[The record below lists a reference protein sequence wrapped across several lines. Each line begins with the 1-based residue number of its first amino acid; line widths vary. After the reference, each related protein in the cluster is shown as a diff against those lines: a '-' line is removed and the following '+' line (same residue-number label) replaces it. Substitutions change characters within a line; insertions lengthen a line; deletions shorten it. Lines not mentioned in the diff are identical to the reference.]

1 MNSKINLKEIKK
13 NFCFHHVKINEN
25 GDSEDIYFCKCG
37 KKITQD
43 TNIAKKDEITL
54 ENNVNGKHYYDNL
67 DILSRFDEGFSVVC
81 PKCKIDYFKA
91 QNSQIVKPSNT
102 DFYAYFDFKIEENR
116 VYLYKNKIKSN
127 CTDKSKYVNLKETV
141 SYLCVDKET
150 KKLFFKN
157 YDNKKE
163 TEFSLDNLLRVV
175 HYFYE
180 NHNLSVIDNLIDVHR
195 FLSELASIVVD
206 SKNMDIVEGLMSQ
219 MIGKPGVDILMK
231 VNTIFFGIIIYSNL
245 STIALTKGTVFLYD
259 MLSNCKL
266 PNISILNENNVTS
279 PLKIFNFL
287 VALENESIQEEID
300 LEKGENSKFIY
311 TSKNGDGKRMELNF
325 DLERFGFKKES
336 SIDISE
342 GEINVREDVKNK
354 SVSKYIFN
362 KIEKFNDYK
371 SLIKFTKFIS
381 YEELINLVIKYDI
394 DYIIKLYNKI
404 EFRSDINSETLKQFI
419 PLTLDYIRN
428 QSLTR
433 HTNKYDRGIIQRYE
447 RAEDV
452 SLEECDSN
460 TLTTEEEE
468 VNLNYSLISN
478 YSFNIYDDCSRILE
492 ELKWDK
498 NKEFTKIKKQSEL
511 IEYHDKLVE
520 HYNMLSDKE
529 KYEKFKK
536 FAEKF
541 SFLEEYDESLK
552 IKLLST
558 PAMVLKAAEE
568 LKNCAGS
575 YVTRISQGKYLIL
588 MLEDKSKDR
597 VEGDKNFMLGLNLSS
612 ATGLE
617 FDQLKTVCNRL
628 GSNRQK
634 EMVMKYL
641 EDKDISYREKNDLRI
656 TMNDTRI

>member
-13 NFCFHHVKINEN
+13 NFCFHHIKINEN

-43 TNIAKKDEITL
+43 KNIAKKDEITL
-54 ENNVNGKHYYDNL
+54 ENNVNGKNYYDNL
-67 DILSRFDEGFSVVC
+67 DVLSRFDEGISVVC
-81 PKCKIDYFKA
+81 PKCKTNYFKA

-102 DFYAYFDFKIEENR
+102 DFYAYFDFKIEGNR
-116 VYLYKNKIKSN
+116 VYLYQNKLKSN

-175 HYFYE
+175 QYFYE

-219 MIGKPGVDILMK
+219 MIGKPGMDILMK

-266 PNISILNENNVTS
+266 PNISTLTENNVTS

-287 VALENESIQEEID
+287 VTLENESIQEEID
-300 LEKGENSKFIY
+300 LEKGENSKFVY
-311 TSKNGDGKRMELNF
+311 TSKNGDGKKIELNF
-325 DLERFGFKKES
+325 DLERFGFKNQES
-336 SIDISE
+336 LVDISE
-342 GEINVREDVKNK
+342 GSINVREDIKNK

-371 SLIKFTKFIS
+371 NLIKFTKFIS

-419 PLTLDYIRN
+419 PLTLDYIKE

-433 HTNKYDRGIIQRYE
+433 HTNKYDISIVQRFE
-447 RAEDV
+447 KIEDSIV
-452 SLEECDSN
+452 NNDSN
-460 TLTTEEEE
+460 TLVTEDEE

-529 KYEKFKK
+529 KFEKFKK

-541 SFLEEYDESLK
+541 SFLEEYDENLK
-552 IKLLST
+552 VKLLST

-568 LKNCAGS
+568 MKNCAGS
-575 YVTRISQGKYLIL
+575 YVTRIRQGKYLIL
-588 MLEDKSKDR
+588 MLEDKRPDR
-597 VEGDKNFMLGLNLSS
+597 KESDTKFMLGLNLSS
-612 ATGLE
+612 STGLE

-641 EDKDISYREKNDLRI
+641 EDKDISYREKSDLRVD
-656 TMNDTRI
+656 TMRL

>member
-37 KKITQD
+37 KKITND

-54 ENNVNGKHYYDNL
+54 ENNVNGKNYYDNL
-67 DILSRFDEGFSVVC
+67 DVLSRFDEGISVVC
-81 PKCKIDYFKA
+81 PKCKTDYFKA

-102 DFYAYFDFKIEENR
+102 DFYAYFDFKIEGNR
-116 VYLYKNKIKSN
+116 VYLYQNKLKSN

-175 HYFYE
+175 QYFYE

-219 MIGKPGVDILMK
+219 MIGKPGMDILMK

-266 PNISILNENNVTS
+266 PNISTLTENNVTS

-287 VALENESIQEEID
+287 VTLENESIQEEID
-300 LEKGENSKFIY
+300 LEKGENSKFVY
-311 TSKNGDGKRMELNF
+311 TSKNGDGKKMELNF
-325 DLERFGFKKES
+325 DLERFGFKNQES
-336 SIDISE
+336 LVDISE
-342 GEINVREDVKNK
+342 GSINVREDIKNK

-371 SLIKFTKFIS
+371 NLIKFTKFIS

-419 PLTLDYIRN
+419 PLTLDYIKE

-433 HTNKYDRGIIQRYE
+433 HTNKYDITIVQRFE
-447 RAEDV
+447 KIEDSIV
-452 SLEECDSN
+452 NNDSN
-460 TLTTEEEE
+460 TLVTEDEE

-520 HYNMLSDKE
+520 HYNMLTDKE
-529 KYEKFKK
+529 KFEKFKK

-541 SFLEEYDESLK
+541 SFLEEYDENLK
-552 IKLLST
+552 VKLLST

-568 LKNCAGS
+568 MKNCAGS

-588 MLEDKSKDR
+588 ILEDKRPDR
-597 VEGDKNFMLGLNLSS
+597 KESDTKFMLGLNLSS
-612 ATGLE
+612 STGLE

-628 GSNRQK
+628 GSNGQK

-641 EDKDISYREKNDLRI
+641 EDKDISYREKSDLRVD
-656 TMNDTRI
+656 TMRL

>member
-37 KKITQD
+37 KKITND

-54 ENNVNGKHYYDNL
+54 ENNVNGKNYYDNL
-67 DILSRFDEGFSVVC
+67 DVLSRFDEGISVVC
-81 PKCKIDYFKA
+81 PKCKTNYFKA

-102 DFYAYFDFKIEENR
+102 DFYAYFDFKIEGNR
-116 VYLYKNKIKSN
+116 VYLYQNKLKSN

-175 HYFYE
+175 QYFYE

-219 MIGKPGVDILMK
+219 MIGKPGMDILMK

-266 PNISILNENNVTS
+266 PNISTLTENNVTS

-287 VALENESIQEEID
+287 VTLENESIQEEID
-300 LEKGENSKFIY
+300 LEKGENSKFVY
-311 TSKNGDGKRMELNF
+311 TSKNGDGKKIELNF
-325 DLERFGFKKES
+325 DLERFGFKNQES
-336 SIDISE
+336 LVDISE
-342 GEINVREDVKNK
+342 GSINVREDIKNK

-371 SLIKFTKFIS
+371 NLIKFTKFIS

-419 PLTLDYIRN
+419 PLTLDYIKE

-433 HTNKYDRGIIQRYE
+433 HTNKYDITIVQRFE
-447 RAEDV
+447 KIEDSIV
-452 SLEECDSN
+452 NNDSN
-460 TLTTEEEE
+460 TLVTEDEE

-520 HYNMLSDKE
+520 HYNMLTDKE
-529 KYEKFKK
+529 KFEKFKK

-541 SFLEEYDESLK
+541 SFLEEYDENLK
-552 IKLLST
+552 VKLLST

-568 LKNCAGS
+568 MKNCAGS

-588 MLEDKSKDR
+588 MLEDKRPDR
-597 VEGDKNFMLGLNLSS
+597 KESDTKFMLGLNLSS
-612 ATGLE
+612 STGLE

-628 GSNRQK
+628 GSNGQK

-641 EDKDISYREKNDLRI
+641 EDKDISYREKSDLRVD
-656 TMNDTRI
+656 TMRL

>member
-43 TNIAKKDEITL
+43 KNIAKKDEITL
-54 ENNVNGKHYYDNL
+54 ENNVNDKNYYDNL
-67 DILSRFDEGFSVVC
+67 DVLSRFDEGISVVC

-91 QNSQIVKPSNT
+91 QNSQIVKSSNT
-102 DFYAYFDFKIEENR
+102 DFYAYFDFKIEGNR
-116 VYLYKNKIKSN
+116 IYLYKNKLKSN
-127 CTDKSKYVNLKETV
+127 CTDKSKYVNLKETI
-141 SYLCVDKET
+141 SYLCIDKET

-157 YDNKKE
+157 YDVKKE
-163 TEFSLDNLLRVV
+163 VEFSLDNLLRVV
-175 HYFYE
+175 QYFYE
-180 NHNLSVIDNLIDVHR
+180 NNDLSVIDNLIDVHR
-195 FLSELASIVVD
+195 FLSELASVVVD

-219 MIGKPGVDILMK
+219 MIGKPGIDILMK

-266 PNISILNENNVTS
+266 PNISTLTENNVTS

-287 VALENESIQEEID
+287 VELENKSIQEEID
-300 LEKGENSKFIY
+300 LEKGENSKFVY
-311 TSKNGDGKRMELNF
+311 TSKNGDGKKMELNF
-325 DLERFGFKKES
+325 DLERFGFKNENLV
-336 SIDISE
+336 DISE
-342 GEINVREDVKNK
+342 GSINVREDIKNK

-419 PLTLDYIRN
+419 PLTLDYLKN
-428 QSLTR
+428 NSLTI
-433 HTNKYDRGIIQRYE
+433 NNSKSF
-447 RAEDV
+447 V
-452 SLEECDSN
+452 SQMLGRDELEEK
-460 TLTTEEEE
+460 E
-468 VNLNYSLISN
+468 VLISGEGVKLNYSLLTS
-478 YSFNIYDDCSRILE
+478 YSFTIYDDCSRILE
-492 ELKWDK
+492 ELNWDK
-498 NKEFTKIKKQSEL
+498 NKEFNKIKKQSEL

-520 HYNMLSDKE
+520 HYNMLSDKQ

-541 SFLEEYDESLK
+541 SFLEEYEGDLK

-558 PAMVLKAAEE
+558 PAMVLKAADEM
-568 LKNCAGS
+568 KNCAGS

-588 MLEDKSKDR
+588 MLEDKSDKR
-597 VEGDKNFMLGLNLSS
+597 VELDSKFMLGLNLSS
-612 ATGLE
+612 TTGLE
-617 FDQLKTVCNRL
+617 FEQLKSVCNRKA
-628 GSNRQK
+628 SDRQK
-634 EMVMKYL
+634 TMVMKYL
-641 EDKDISYREKNDLRI
+641 EEKDISYKEINDLRLGE
-656 TMNDTRI
+656 MEMRL

>member
-37 KKITQD
+37 KKITND
-43 TNIAKKDEITL
+43 INIAKKDEITL
-54 ENNVNGKHYYDNL
+54 ENNVNGKNYYDNL
-67 DILSRFDEGFSVVC
+67 DVLSRFDEGISVVC
-81 PKCKIDYFKA
+81 PKCKTNYFKA

-102 DFYAYFDFKIEENR
+102 DFYAYFDFKIEGNR
-116 VYLYKNKIKSN
+116 VYLYQNKLKSN

-175 HYFYE
+175 QYFYE

-219 MIGKPGVDILMK
+219 MIGKPGMDILMK

-266 PNISILNENNVTS
+266 PNISTLTENNVTS

-287 VALENESIQEEID
+287 VTLENESIQEEID
-300 LEKGENSKFIY
+300 LEKGENSKFVY
-311 TSKNGDGKRMELNF
+311 TSKNGDGKKIELNF
-325 DLERFGFKKES
+325 DLERFGFKNQES
-336 SIDISE
+336 LVDISE
-342 GEINVREDVKNK
+342 GSINVREDIKNK

-371 SLIKFTKFIS
+371 NLIKFTKFIS

-419 PLTLDYIRN
+419 PLTLDYIKE

-433 HTNKYDRGIIQRYE
+433 HTNKYDITIVQRFE
-447 RAEDV
+447 KIEDSIV
-452 SLEECDSN
+452 NNDSN
-460 TLTTEEEE
+460 TLVTEDEE

-520 HYNMLSDKE
+520 HYNMLTDKE
-529 KYEKFKK
+529 KFEKFKK

-541 SFLEEYDESLK
+541 SFLEEYDENLK
-552 IKLLST
+552 VKLLST

-568 LKNCAGS
+568 MKNCAGS

-588 MLEDKSKDR
+588 MLEDKRPDR
-597 VEGDKNFMLGLNLSS
+597 KESDTKFMLGLNLSS
-612 ATGLE
+612 STGLE

-628 GSNRQK
+628 GSNGQK

-641 EDKDISYREKNDLRI
+641 EDKDISYREKSDLRVD
-656 TMNDTRI
+656 TMRL

>member
-37 KKITQD
+37 KKITND

-54 ENNVNGKHYYDNL
+54 ENNVNGKNYYDNL
-67 DILSRFDEGFSVVC
+67 DVLSRFDEGISVVC
-81 PKCKIDYFKA
+81 PKCKTNYFKA

-102 DFYAYFDFKIEENR
+102 DFYAYFDFKIEGNR
-116 VYLYKNKIKSN
+116 VYLYQNKLKSN

-175 HYFYE
+175 QYFYE

-219 MIGKPGVDILMK
+219 MIGKPGMDILMK

-266 PNISILNENNVTS
+266 PNISTLTENNVTS

-287 VALENESIQEEID
+287 VTLENESIQEEID
-300 LEKGENSKFIY
+300 LEKGENSKFVY
-311 TSKNGDGKRMELNF
+311 TSKNGDGKKMELNF
-325 DLERFGFKKES
+325 DLERFGFKNENLV
-336 SIDISE
+336 DISE
-342 GEINVREDVKNK
+342 GSINVREDIKNK

-371 SLIKFTKFIS
+371 NLIKFTKFIS

-419 PLTLDYIRN
+419 PLTLDYIKE

-433 HTNKYDRGIIQRYE
+433 HTNKYDISIVQRFE
-447 RAEDV
+447 KIEDSIV
-452 SLEECDSN
+452 NNDSN
-460 TLTTEEEE
+460 TLVTEDEE
-468 VNLNYSLISN
+468 VNLNYSLISS

-498 NKEFTKIKKQSEL
+498 NKEFNKIKKQSEL

-529 KYEKFKK
+529 KFEKFKK

-541 SFLEEYDESLK
+541 SFLEEYDENLK
-552 IKLLST
+552 VKLLST

-568 LKNCAGS
+568 MKNCAGS

-588 MLEDKSKDR
+588 MLEDKRPDR
-597 VEGDKNFMLGLNLSS
+597 KESDTKFMLGLNLSS
-612 ATGLE
+612 STGLE

-641 EDKDISYREKNDLRI
+641 EDKDISYREKSDLRVD
-656 TMNDTRI
+656 TMRL